1 MRDSL
6 RPAGGE
12 RPGRPLRRVPLHGAP
27 DDGRPGGPLG
37 RPAGAPGAPAGAP
50 LRGAED
56 EPRRGAHQGPHGD
69 PNAGPNAGPHGDPHG
84 SPPQGWR
91 ARLRG
96 SLRGGPPGGLR
107 GGLRLLSLR
116 ATFAVSFAAVTAVV
130 TVVVGILSY
139 SAAARLVRVD
149 QQSVFAEVV
158 QDLRD
163 EVRQHRMTPDDFSS
177 SAPGHDIV
185 RPARTDVQVLGPD
198 GGVLDSGSPDLPVTA
213 HDLRIAASATAGKMV
228 EHKDVVVA
236 DGVYRIATVALGD
249 GRGAVQVA
257 QEFSDT
263 EDLLRALQQRTLMM
277 MVIVVTAAGLF
288 GWWLAR
294 RITRRLVIL
303 TSAAENVART
313 RQLGIEVPVTGHD
326 EVGRLGRAFDR
337 MLGRL
342 AQSEEDQR
350 RLVQDAGH
358 ELRTPLTSLRTNIS
372 LLRRIDELPAA
383 TREELVADLTQEAR
397 ELTDL
402 VNELVDLAAGQ
413 SDNEPPQHVDLADI
427 AEDVVG
433 LARRRTGRE
442 ILLHVSGDT
451 TTDGRPGMLQRAL
464 SNLVENAAKFDSICA
479 GPIEIDVS
487 GPARPGTVRVEV
499 LDRGP
504 GIEDEDLV
512 RVFDRFYRAADAR
525 SLPGSGLGL
534 SIVREVALA
543 HGGAP
548 FARRREGGGTV
559 IGFTVGGAGDQAA
572 TGVRSS

>member
-1 MRDSL
+1 MRRLRELLARPRPKLVSL
-6 RPAGGE
+6 RT
-12 RPGRPLRRVPLHGAP
+12 
-27 DDGRPGGPLG
+27 
-37 RPAGAPGAPAGAP
+37 
-50 LRGAED
+50 
-56 EPRRGAHQGPHGD
+56 
-69 PNAGPNAGPHGDPHG
+69 
-84 SPPQGWR
+84 
-91 ARLRG
+91 
-96 SLRGGPPGGLR
+96 
-107 GGLRLLSLR
+107 
-116 ATFAVSFAAVTAVV
+116 TFAVSFAAVTAAV
-130 TVVVGILSY
+130 TVLVGVLSY

-149 QQSVFAEVV
+149 QESVFDEVV

-163 EVRQHRMTPDDFSS
+163 EVRGHRMAAQDFSS

-198 GGVLDSGSPDLPVTA
+198 GSVVDSGSPGLPVV
-213 HDLRIAASATAGKMV
+213 AADRTVSAAATAGRMA
-228 EHKDVVVA
+228 EHKDVDVGS
-236 DGVYRIATVALGD
+236 DVYRIATVSLGG

-263 EDLLRALQQRTLMM
+263 EDLLRALQQRTLILMTA
-277 MVIVVTAAGLF
+277 VVTAAGLF

-294 RITRRLVIL
+294 RITHRLVIL
-303 TSAAENVART
+303 TTAAEDVART
-313 RQLGIEVPVTGHD
+313 RRLGVQVPVTGYD

-372 LLRRIDELPAA
+372 LLRRIDELPPE
-383 TREELVADLTQEAR
+383 TRDELVADLSQEAR

-413 SDNEPPQHVDLADI
+413 SDAEPPRKLDLADV
-427 AEDVVG
+427 AEEVAG
-433 LARRRTGRE
+433 LARRRTGRQ
-442 ILLHVSGDT
+442 IAVRASGDT
-451 TTDGRPGMLQRAL
+451 TVYGRPGMLQRAV
-464 SNLVENAAKFDSICA
+464 SNLVENATKFDREGQA
-479 GPIEIDVS
+479 PVEIAVT
-487 GPARPGTVRVEV
+487 GPARPGVVRVEV

-504 GIEDEDLV
+504 GIAEADLT

-525 SLPGSGLGL
+525 PLPGSGLGL

-548 FARRREGGGTV
+548 FAFRRAGGGTV
-559 IGFTVGGAGDQAA
+559 IGFTVGAA
-572 TGVRSS
+572 A

>member
-1 MRDSL
+1 MGRLARLL
-6 RPAGGE
+6 RRR
-12 RPGRPLRRVPLHGAP
+12 RPGLV
-27 DDGRPGGPLG
+27 
-37 RPAGAPGAPAGAP
+37 
-50 LRGAED
+50 
-56 EPRRGAHQGPHGD
+56 
-69 PNAGPNAGPHGDPHG
+69 
-84 SPPQGWR
+84 
-91 ARLRG
+91 
-96 SLRGGPPGGLR
+96 SL
-107 GGLRLLSLR
+107 
-116 ATFAVSFAAVTAVV
+116 ATTFAVSFAAVTAAV
-130 TVVVGILSY
+130 TVLVGILSY
-139 SAAARLVRVD
+139 GAAARLVRVD
-149 QQSVFAEVV
+149 QQSVFDEVV

-163 EVRQHRMTPDDFSS
+163 EVREHRMTPEDFSS
-177 SAPGHDIV
+177 SAPGHDLV
-185 RPARTDVQVLGPD
+185 RPARTDVQVLGAD
-198 GGVLDSGSPDLPVTA
+198 GSVVDPGSPGLPVVPA
-213 HDLRIAASATAGKMV
+213 DRLAAAATKAGRLA
-228 EHKDVVVA
+228 EHKDVDVGS
-236 DGVYRIATVALGD
+236 DVYRVATVSLGG

-263 EDLLRALQQRTLMM
+263 EDLLRALQQRTLILMAA
-277 MVIVVTAAGLF
+277 VVVGAGLF

-303 TSAAENVART
+303 TSAAEDVART
-313 RQLGIEVPVTGHD
+313 RRLGIQVPVTGYD

-372 LLRRIDELPAA
+372 LLRRIDELPPE
-383 TREELVADLTQEAR
+383 TRAELVADLGQEAR

-413 SDNEPPQHVDLADI
+413 SDNEPPQRVDLADI
-427 AEDVVG
+427 AEDVAG

-442 ILLHVSGDT
+442 VVVRASGDT
-451 TTDGRPGMLQRAL
+451 TTDGRPGMLTRAV
-464 SNLVENAAKFDSICA
+464 SNLVENAAKFDRA
-479 GPIEIDVS
+479 GRAPIEITVT

-504 GIEDEDLV
+504 GITEADLI
-512 RVFDRFYRAADAR
+512 RIFDRFYRAADAR

-548 FARRREGGGTV
+548 FALRRDGGGSA
-559 IGFTVGGAGDQAA
+559 IGFTVGGA
-572 TGVRSS
+572 

>member
-1 MRDSL
+1 M
-6 RPAGGE
+6 
-12 RPGRPLRRVPLHGAP
+12 GR
-27 DDGRPGGPLG
+27 LG
-37 RPAGAPGAPAGAP
+37 RLPA
-50 LRGAED
+50 
-56 EPRRGAHQGPHGD
+56 RR
-69 PNAGPNAGPHGDPHG
+69 
-84 SPPQGWR
+84 R
-91 ARLRG
+91 
-96 SLRGGPPGGLR
+96 
-107 GGLRLLSLR
+107 LRLLSLR
-116 ATFAVSFAAVTAVV
+116 TTFAVSFAAVTAAV
-130 TVVVGILSY
+130 TLLVGVLSY
-139 SAAARLVRVD
+139 NAAARLVRVD
-149 QQSVFAEVV
+149 QESVFDEVV
-158 QDLRD
+158 QDLRG
-163 EVRQHRMTPDDFSS
+163 EVRTHLMTPDDFSS
-177 SAPGHDIV
+177 TEPGHDLV

-198 GGVLDSGSPDLPVTA
+198 GRIVDPGRPGLPVVA
-213 HDLRIAASATAGKMV
+213 GDRRIAAGPVAGTMV
-228 EHKDVVVA
+228 EHKDVDVGN
-236 DGVYRIATVALGD
+236 DVYRVATVALGG

-263 EDLLRALQQRTLMM
+263 EDLLRALQQRTLALMAA
-277 MVIVVTAAGLF
+277 VVVAAGLF

-303 TSAAENVART
+303 TSAAEDVART
-313 RQLGIEVPVTGHD
+313 RRLGIQVPVAGYD

-372 LLRRIDELPAA
+372 LLRRIDELPPG
-383 TREELVADLTQEAR
+383 TRDELVADLGQEAR

-413 SDNEPPQHVDLADI
+413 SDTEPPQRVDLADI
-427 AEDVVG
+427 AEDVAG
-433 LARRRTGRE
+433 LARRRTGRQ
-442 ILLHVSGDT
+442 VVVRASGDT

-464 SNLVENAAKFDSICA
+464 SNLVENAAKFDRDGTA
-479 GPIEIDVS
+479 PIEIEVS
-487 GPARPGTVRVEV
+487 GQAGPGPVRVEI

-504 GIEDEDLV
+504 GIADADLV

-548 FARRREGGGTV
+548 FAVRREGGGTV
-559 IGFTVGGAGDQAA
+559 IGFTVGGG
-572 TGVRSS
+572 

>member
-1 MRDSL
+1 MGRLARLL
-6 RPAGGE
+6 RRR
-12 RPGRPLRRVPLHGAP
+12 RPGLAS
-27 DDGRPGGPLG
+27 LG
-37 RPAGAPGAPAGAP
+37 T
-50 LRGAED
+50 
-56 EPRRGAHQGPHGD
+56 
-69 PNAGPNAGPHGDPHG
+69 
-84 SPPQGWR
+84 
-91 ARLRG
+91 
-96 SLRGGPPGGLR
+96 
-107 GGLRLLSLR
+107 
-116 ATFAVSFAAVTAVV
+116 TFAVSFAVVTAAVTVL
-130 TVVVGILSY
+130 VGILSY

-149 QQSVFAEVV
+149 QQTVFDEVV

-163 EVRQHRMTPDDFSS
+163 EVRQHRMAPADFSS
-177 SAPGHDIV
+177 SAPGHDLV

-198 GGVLDSGSPDLPVTA
+198 GSVVDPGDPGLPVVDA
-213 HDLRIAASATAGKMV
+213 DRDIAAASTAGQV
-228 EHKDVVVA
+228 AEHKDVDVGS
-236 DGVYRIATVALGD
+236 DVYRVATVSLGG

-263 EDLLRALQQRTLMM
+263 EDLLQALQQRTLILMAAV
-277 MVIVVTAAGLF
+277 VIGAGLF

-294 RITRRLVIL
+294 RITRRLVVL
-303 TSAAENVART
+303 TDAAEDVART
-313 RQLGIEVPVTGHD
+313 RRLGIDVPVTGYD

-372 LLRRIDELPAA
+372 LLRRIDELPPGA
-383 TREELVADLTQEAR
+383 REELVADLGQEAR

-413 SDNEPPQHVDLADI
+413 SDTEPTQRVDIADI
-427 AEDVVG
+427 AEDVAAV
-433 LARRRTGRE
+433 ARRRTGRDVVVRAGGE
-442 ILLHVSGDT
+442 TST
-451 TTDGRPGMLQRAL
+451 QARPAMLTRAVT
-464 SNLVENAAKFDSICA
+464 NLVENAAKFDRAA
-479 GPIEIDVS
+479 GRTGAPIEIRVS
-487 GPARPGTVRVEV
+487 GPARAGTVKVEV

-504 GIEDEDLV
+504 GIADADLV

-548 FARRREGGGTV
+548 FAVRREGGGMV
-559 IGFTVGGAGDQAA
+559 IGFTVGGSG
-572 TGVRSS
+572 

>member
-1 MRDSL
+1 MGRL
-6 RPAGGE
+6 ARRWARIWARP
-12 RPGRPLRRVPLHGAP
+12 RP
-27 DDGRPGGPLG
+27 
-37 RPAGAPGAPAGAP
+37 
-50 LRGAED
+50 
-56 EPRRGAHQGPHGD
+56 
-69 PNAGPNAGPHGDPHG
+69 
-84 SPPQGWR
+84 
-91 ARLRG
+91 
-96 SLRGGPPGGLR
+96 
-107 GGLRLLSLR
+107 RLLSLR
-116 ATFAVSFAAVTAVV
+116 TTFAVSFAAVTAAV
-130 TVVVGILSY
+130 TVLVGVLSY
-139 SAAARLVRVD
+139 GAAARLVRVD
-149 QQSVFAEVV
+149 QESVFDQVV

-163 EVRQHRMTPDDFSS
+163 EVRQHKMTTEDFSS
-177 SAPGHDIV
+177 SAPGHDLV

-198 GGVLDSGSPDLPVTA
+198 GAVVDPGQPGLPVRA
-213 HDLRIAASATAGKMV
+213 ADKRIALDGTAGRMTV
-228 EHKDVVVA
+228 HKEVGVGD
-236 DGVYRIATVALGD
+236 DVYRVATVSLGG

-263 EDLLRALQQRTLMM
+263 EDLLRALQQRTLSL
-277 MVIVVTAAGLF
+277 MVAVVIAAGLF

-303 TSAAENVART
+303 TSAAEDVART
-313 RQLGIEVPVTGHD
+313 RRLGIEVPVTGYD

-372 LLRRIDELPAA
+372 LLRRIDELPPS
-383 TREELVADLTQEAR
+383 TRDELVADLSQEAR

-413 SDNEPPQHVDLADI
+413 SDTEPPQRVDLADL
-427 AEDVVG
+427 AEDVAG
-433 LARRRTGRE
+433 LSRRRTGRVVV
-442 ILLHVSGDT
+442 IHASGDT
-451 TTDGRPGMLQRAL
+451 STDGRPGMLQRAI
-464 SNLVENAAKFDSICA
+464 SNLVENAAKFDRDGTA
-479 GPIEIDVS
+479 PIEITVA
-487 GPARPGTVRVEV
+487 GPARSGTVRVEV

-504 GIEDEDLV
+504 GIADADLV

-548 FARRREGGGTV
+548 FAYPREGGGVV
-559 IGFTVGGAGDQAA
+559 IGFTVGGG
-572 TGVRSS
+572 S